1 MASSTKTAST
11 WLSGQ
16 IDFILIKGATI
27 ITVNFEDDV
36 LQDSDILIQG
46 DRIAALGK
54 NLSQPE
60 GLTGEVIDGT
70 DSIVIPGF
78 VDGHHHMWQ
87 QMLRG
92 VATDWSLLDYMIS
105 MRSVYGSL
113 FTPEDV
119 YLSTYV
125 GALSLLNNGI
135 TTVLDHCHII
145 NTPDHADAA
154 VKALKDAG
162 IRGTF
167 CYGFY
172 ANPPPDDSGASS
184 AKPNFSHAERLVD
197 AARIRDKY
205 FRDNHPGRQLLTFG
219 IAPNEVE
226 AQEFDD
232 TAREIAEARDLGARI
247 VTMHVAHGPMDFLHK
262 RTVQKLA
269 DAGALH
275 SDLVF
280 AHGASLTDSE
290 IRGVCISGAGV
301 VSTPDTELQMG
312 MGFPVA
318 FRASDAGCRAGL
330 GIDITSNQGN
340 DFIAQM
346 RLALQTQRGVEDEK
360 RVPVTVSRKTSEVL
374 RMATLG
380 GAEVMRIDDL
390 VGCLVVGMKAD
401 MVMIKGNDIESSP
414 VSSATGAVVFNTSV
428 GHIDTVIVDGQ
439 VRKRNGKL
447 VADWEPL
454 RDDMGRRSAAIKT
467 EAARHDLAA
476 ARERWMSAIKL

>member
-1 MASSTKTAST
+1 MASSTETSAT
-11 WLSGQ
+11 RVSGQ
-16 IDFILIKGATI
+16 GDFILIKGATI
-27 ITVNFEDDV
+27 ITVNSQEDIFEDY
-36 LQDSDILIQG
+36 DILIQG
-46 DRIAALGK
+46 DRITALGK

-70 DSIVIPGF
+70 DAIVIPGF

-87 QMLRG
+87 HMLRG

-119 YLSTYV
+119 YSSTYI

-135 TTVLDHCHII
+135 TSVLDHCHII
-145 NTPDHADAA
+145 NSPGHADAA

-172 ANPPPDDSGASS
+172 ANPPTDDPGAST
-184 AKPNFSHAERLVD
+184 AKEFTHSERLAD
-197 AARIRDKY
+197 AARIREKY
-205 FRDNHPGRQLLTFG
+205 FGDNHPGRQLLTFG
-219 IAPNEVE
+219 VAPNEVE
-226 AQEFDD
+226 VQEFDD
-232 TAREIAEARDLGARI
+232 TAREIAEARGLGARI

-262 RTVQKLA
+262 ETVQKLA
-269 DAGALH
+269 DAGELK

-290 IRGVCISGAGV
+290 ISAIKTSGAGV

-318 FRASDAGCRAGL
+318 FRASDCGCRAGL

-340 DFIAQM
+340 DFIVQM
-346 RLALQTQRGVEDEK
+346 RLALQVQRAVENEK

-374 RMATLG
+374 RLATTG

-390 VGCLVVGMKAD
+390 VGSLTVGMKAD
-401 MVMIKGNDIESSP
+401 VVMIKCNDIESSP
-414 VSSATGAVVFNTSV
+414 VASATGAVVFNASV

-439 VRKRNGKL
+439 VKKRNGKL

-454 RDDMGRRSAAIKT
+454 RDEMQRRAAAIKT
-467 EAARHDLAA
+467 EASGHDLAA
-476 ARERWMSAIKL
+476 ARERWMSFV

>member
-1 MASSTKTAST
+1 MASSST
-11 WLSGQ
+11 TRVSGHT
-16 IDFILIKGATI
+16 DFILIKGATI
-27 ITVNFEDDV
+27 VTVNAEEDILEDW
-36 LQDSDILIQG
+36 DILIQE

-60 GLTGEVIDGT
+60 GVTGEVIDGA

-119 YLSTYV
+119 YLSTYI

-135 TTVLDHCHII
+135 TSVLDHCHII
-145 NTPDHADAA
+145 NSSDHADAA

-172 ANPPPDDSGASS
+172 ANPPSDDSGASATAEFTHS
-184 AKPNFSHAERLVD
+184 ERLAD
-197 AARIRDKY
+197 AARIREKY
-205 FRDNHPGRQLLTFG
+205 FGDNHPGHQLLTFG
-219 IAPNEVE
+219 VAPNEVE

-232 TAREIAEARDLGARI
+232 TAREIAEARGLGARI
-247 VTMHVAHGPMDFLHK
+247 VTMHVAHGPMDLLHK
-262 RTVQKLA
+262 QTVQKLA
-269 DAGALH
+269 DAGALK

-290 IRGVCISGAGV
+290 LREICTSGAGV

-318 FRASDAGCRAGL
+318 FRARDGGCRAGL

-346 RLALQTQRGVEDEK
+346 RLALQTQRAVENEK
-360 RVPVTVSRKTSEVL
+360 RIPVTVSRKTSEVL
-374 RMATLG
+374 RMATIG

-390 VGCLVVGMKAD
+390 VGRLVVGMKAD
-401 MVMIKGNDIESSP
+401 VVMIKCNDIESSP
-414 VSSATGAVVFNTSV
+414 VASATGAVVFNASV
-428 GHIDTVIVDGQ
+428 GHIDTVIVNGQ
-439 VRKRNGKL
+439 VKKRNGKL

-454 RDDMGRRSAAIKT
+454 RDEMRRRAAAIKT
-467 EAARHDLAA
+467 DAAGHDLGA
-476 ARERWMSAIKL
+476 ARERWMSAVKL

>member
-1 MASSTKTAST
+1 MASSSETST
-11 WLSGQ
+11 SPSGQ
-16 IDFILIKGATI
+16 GDFILIKGATI
-27 ITVNFEDDV
+27 ITVNSEE
-36 LQDSDILIQG
+36 DILENCDILVQG

-54 NLSQPE
+54 NLPQPE
-60 GLTGEVIDGT
+60 GLTGEVIDGM

-119 YLSTYV
+119 YLSTYI

-135 TTVLDHCHII
+135 TSVLDHCHII
-145 NTPDHADAA
+145 NSPDHADAA

-172 ANPPPDDSGASS
+172 ANPPSDDSGASAAAAFTHS
-184 AKPNFSHAERLVD
+184 ERLAD
-197 AARIRDKY
+197 AARIREKY
-205 FRDNHPGRQLLTFG
+205 FGDNHPGRQLLTFG
-219 IAPNEVE
+219 VAPNEVE
-226 AQEFDD
+226 VQEFDD
-232 TAREIAEARDLGARI
+232 TAREIAEARGLGARI
-247 VTMHVAHGPMDFLHK
+247 VTMHVAHGPMDLLHK
-262 RTVQKLA
+262 QTVQKLA
-269 DAGALH
+269 DAGELK

-280 AHGASLTDSE
+280 AHGASLTDNE
-290 IRGVCISGAGV
+290 IGEIKTSGAGV

-318 FRASDAGCRAGL
+318 FRARDGGCRAGL

-346 RLALQTQRGVEDEK
+346 RLALQTQRAVENEK

-374 RMATLG
+374 RMATIG

-390 VGCLVVGMKAD
+390 VGHLAVGMKAD
-401 MVMIKGNDIESSP
+401 VVMIKCNDIESSP
-414 VSSATGAVVFNTSV
+414 VASATGAVVFNASV
-428 GHIDTVIVDGQ
+428 GHIDTVIVNGQ
-439 VRKRNGKL
+439 VKKRNGKL

-454 RDDMGRRSAAIKT
+454 RDQMRHRAAAIKT
-467 EAARHDLAA
+467 EAAGHDLEA
-476 ARERWMSAIKL
+476 ARERWMSAVKL

>member
-1 MASSTKTAST
+1 MASLTETPSNRA
-11 WLSGQ
+11 SGQ
-16 IDFILIKGATI
+16 TDFILIKAATI
-27 ITVNFEDDV
+27 ITVNFEEDILEDC
-36 LQDSDILIQG
+36 DILIQG
-46 DRIAALGK
+46 DRIVAFGK

-60 GLTGEVIDGT
+60 GLTGEIIDGT

-92 VATDWSLLDYMIS
+92 VATDWSLLDYMIN

-145 NTPDHADAA
+145 NSPDHADAA
-154 VKALKDAG
+154 VRALKDAG

-172 ANPPPDDSGASS
+172 ANPPSDDSGASS
-184 AKPNFSHAERLVD
+184 ANADFSHAERLAD

-205 FRDNHPGRQLLTFG
+205 FGDNHPGRQLLTFG

-226 AQEFDD
+226 AQEFED

-247 VTMHVAHGPMDFLHK
+247 VTMHVAHGPMDLLHK

-269 DAGALH
+269 EAGALH

-290 IRGVCISGAGV
+290 IREICISGAGV

-318 FRASDAGCRAGL
+318 FRASDGGCRAGL

-346 RLALQTQRGVEDEK
+346 RLALQTQRAMENEK
-360 RVPVTVSRKTSEVL
+360 RVPLTVSRKTSEIL
-374 RMATLG
+374 RMATIG

-390 VGCLVVGMKAD
+390 VGCLVAGMKAD
-401 MVMIKGNDIESSP
+401 VVMIKCNDIESSP
-414 VSSATGAVVFNTSV
+414 VASATGAVVFNASV

-454 RDDMGRRSAAIKT
+454 RDELRHRAAAIKA
-467 EAARHDLAA
+467 EAAGHDLEA
-476 ARERWMSAIKL
+476 ARERWMSAVEL

>member
-1 MASSTKTAST
+1 MASSST
-11 WLSGQ
+11 TRVSGHT
-16 IDFILIKGATI
+16 DFILIKGATI
-27 ITVNFEDDV
+27 VTVNAEEDILEDW
-36 LQDSDILIQG
+36 DILIQE

-60 GLTGEVIDGT
+60 GVTGEVIDGA

-119 YLSTYV
+119 YLSTYI

-135 TTVLDHCHII
+135 TSVLDHCHII
-145 NTPDHADAA
+145 NSSDHADAA

-172 ANPPPDDSGASS
+172 ANPPSDDSGASATAEFTHS
-184 AKPNFSHAERLVD
+184 ERLAD
-197 AARIRDKY
+197 AARIREKY
-205 FRDNHPGRQLLTFG
+205 FGDNHPGHQLLTFG
-219 IAPNEVE
+219 VAPNEVE

-232 TAREIAEARDLGARI
+232 TAREIAEARGLGARI
-247 VTMHVAHGPMDFLHK
+247 VTMHVAHGPMDLLHK
-262 RTVQKLA
+262 QTVQKLA
-269 DAGALH
+269 DAGALK

-290 IRGVCISGAGV
+290 LREICTSGAGV

-318 FRASDAGCRAGL
+318 FRARDGGCRAGL

-346 RLALQTQRGVEDEK
+346 RLALQTQRAVENEK
-360 RVPVTVSRKTSEVL
+360 RIPVTVSRKTSEVL
-374 RMATLG
+374 RMATIG

-390 VGCLVVGMKAD
+390 VGRLVVGMKAD
-401 MVMIKGNDIESSP
+401 VVMIKCNDIESSP
-414 VSSATGAVVFNTSV
+414 VASAAGAVVFNASV
-428 GHIDTVIVDGQ
+428 GHIDTVIVNGQ
-439 VRKRNGKL
+439 VKKRNGKL

-454 RDDMGRRSAAIKT
+454 RDEMRRRAAAIKT
-467 EAARHDLAA
+467 DAAGHDLGA
-476 ARERWMSAIKL
+476 ARERWMSAVKL